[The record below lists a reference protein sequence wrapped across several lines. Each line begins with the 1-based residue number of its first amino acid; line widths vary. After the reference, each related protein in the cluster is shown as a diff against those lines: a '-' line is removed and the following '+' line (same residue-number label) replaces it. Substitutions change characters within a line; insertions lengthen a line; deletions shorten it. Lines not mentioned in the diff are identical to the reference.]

1 MKKQLLVIALVAGL
15 LLALGAGFAQPFS
28 DNASHSVT
36 IQIPDVL
43 FLRITNGTDNAAVT
57 GAIVNFDFAS
67 NPDAIIEYLDHVAE
81 GGGWIE
87 STDDDAAFDDVIVFS
102 NRAGWRVTVQ
112 ATAFATAGFS
122 LANVRVTPDG
132 TNETSATVLEDWTLA
147 ATQNIATGG
156 LRTEGWES
164 LGFSADA
171 YEINLDG
178 TELPGDYTTTVTY
191 TIAQP

>member
-1 MKKQLLVIALVAGL
+1 MKKQLLVIALVTGL